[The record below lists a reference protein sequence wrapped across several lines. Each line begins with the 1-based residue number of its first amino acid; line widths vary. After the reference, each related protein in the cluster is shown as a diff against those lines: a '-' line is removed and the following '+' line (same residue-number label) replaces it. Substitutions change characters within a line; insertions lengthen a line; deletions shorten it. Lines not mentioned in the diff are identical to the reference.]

1 MRIKNFKR
9 FVNENLDPHS
19 HDVTQVTPEARYGEP
34 IFFDDDELKEL
45 DWQPTGDPGTEI
57 PVNPKTDDP
66 NYPAKPDS
74 DDDFEYDDYYPEE
87 EEIDDDFDFEED
99 FDTKGTDR
107 EPFISDVD
115 VESDTSERDDY
126 FY

>member
-19 HDVTQVTPEARYGEP
+19 PDVPEVTPEARYGEP
-34 IFFDDDELKEL
+34 IFFDDDELRKL
-45 DWQPTGDPGTEI
+45 DWQPTGDPGAEI
-57 PVNPKTDDP
+57 PVNPKPDDP

-87 EEIDDDFDFEED
+87 EEEDEEIRD
-99 FDTKGTDR
+99 PKGPDKQ
-107 EPFISDVD
+107 PFISDTD
-115 VESDTSERDDY
+115 DAPDESDPDFIY
-126 FY
+126 